1 MMGLMSS
8 PRSSRTI
15 IGVSIA
21 AIAISLVAIFV
32 ATYPQ
37 SIEDGIE
44 TKESEYTPQT
54 RDIYLF
60 TMVDEHIAEEEL
72 EIPPDQFS
80 HDSIVANEGDAIK
93 IHFYNL
99 EPVESQ
105 EHHTFTIND
114 PSYKIHED
122 INAGESAIIEFKA
135 TESGIF
141 DYICTYHQPTM
152 RGQLVVLEE

>member
-1 MMGLMSS
+1 MIVLMSS
-8 PRSSRTI
+8 SGSSRI
-15 IGVSIA
+15 IMGLSIA
-21 AIAISLVAIFV
+21 AIVIALAAIFV
-32 ATYPQ
+32 ATS
-37 SIEDGIE
+37 SIQEEIGDE
-44 TKESEYTPQT
+44 ESEYSPQT
-54 RDIYLF
+54 RDVYLF
-60 TMVDEHIAEEEL
+60 TMVDEHIDEESL

-80 HDSIVANEGDAIK
+80 HDSIVANEGDTIK

-122 INAGESAIIEFKA
+122 INADESTIIEFKA

-152 RGQLVVLEE
+152 RGQLVVLEK

>member
-1 MMGLMSS
+1 MTVLMSS
-8 PRSSRTI
+8 SGNYRTI
-15 IGVSIA
+15 MGLSIA
-21 AIAISLVAIFV
+21 AIAIALASIFV
-32 ATYPQ
+32 AT
-37 SIEDGIE
+37 SIQEEDD
-44 TKESEYTPQT
+44 ESGYTPQT

-60 TMVDEHIAEEEL
+60 TMVDEHIGEEEL
-72 EIPPDQFS
+72 AIPPDQFS
-80 HDSIVANEGDAIK
+80 HDSIVANEGDTIK

-105 EHHTFTIND
+105 ERHTFTIND
-114 PSYKIHED
+114 PPYKIHKD
-122 INAGESAIIEFKA
+122 INAGENVLIEFKA